1 MRGWPRRPHCRP
13 RISGRKERP
22 SIRATVAGEGRAGGT
37 PALRL
42 LREAVEQAV
51 AAGGDEVGLAA
62 AAGLVRGVPGA
73 LELVVGAAAAV
84 DVAEFGLAEFAA
96 DPVVAGH
103 VHVAGER
110 GAVGLRASQG
120 VVIVGREAET
130 RNPGAALG
138 ERVVGGELVVGAV
151 QILDAG
157 RDHHALGVL
166 PRALADAVASV
177 GGLPGRGRGG
187 TEIGPPRLAA
197 GACGGGE
204 RLAVGIGARKPA
216 KIAALARTGA
226 GDEERHVRRLRHLLR
241 LRAAA
246 HAEKQYR
253 GRQQR
258 ITHGLV
264 HRFSPVGFSNFFEPV
279 APPEGATVA
288 YFTGAGRGR
297 GRQESRKNDAPVFT
311 SPRLRGEVGALLRAG
326 RG

>member
-13 RISGRKERP
+13 RISDRKERP

-42 LREAVEQAV
+42 RREALERAF
-51 AAGGDEVGLAA
+51 AGGGDEVGLAA

-96 DPVVAGH
+96 RPVVAGQ

-110 GAVGLRASQG
+110 SAVGLRAGQG
-120 VVIVGREAET
+120 VVIVRRIAET

-151 QILDAG
+151 QVLDAG

-166 PRALADAVASV
+166 PRALADAVARID
-177 GGLPGRGRGG
+177 GLDGRGLGAA
-187 TEIGPPRLAA
+187 EIGPPRLVA
-197 GACGGGE
+197 GACRGGE
-204 RLAVGIGARKPA
+204 RLAVGVGARKPA

-226 GDEERHVRRLRHLLR
+226 GDEERQTRRRRHLLR

-246 HAEKQYR
+246 
-253 GRQQR
+253 
-258 ITHGLV
+258 
-264 HRFSPVGFSNFFEPV
+264 
-279 APPEGATVA
+279 
-288 YFTGAGRGR
+288 
-297 GRQESRKNDAPVFT
+297 
-311 SPRLRGEVGALLRAG
+311 
-326 RG
+326 